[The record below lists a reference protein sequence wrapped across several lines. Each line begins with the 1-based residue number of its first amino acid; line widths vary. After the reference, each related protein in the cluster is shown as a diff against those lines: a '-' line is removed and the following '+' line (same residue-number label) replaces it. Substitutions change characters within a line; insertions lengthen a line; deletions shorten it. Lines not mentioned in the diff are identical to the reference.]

1 MPMTQHHDPYAAL
14 RIPYFRYL
22 VTIRFLAILAIMMQA
37 IAVGWQVYSLT
48 NDPLSL
54 GLVGLAEALPAL
66 TIALF
71 AGHIVD
77 HHNRKTILRISIG
90 MFLLM
95 AAMLCALSIVP
106 HHFGTAPFYVAVV
119 MCGLARAFLGPTLF
133 ALTGHVVPKE
143 LYSNATTWSTT
154 FWQTGAVLG
163 PLVAGFV
170 YIAGP
175 EWVYGVEAVIL
186 GVAVILVGLLPSAKV
201 HTLPVATPV
210 IKSLL
215 EGVRFVKA
223 QPLILSALSLDMF
236 AVLFGGATAMLPV
249 YARDILCVGPVGL
262 GWLRAAPAVGSIM
275 VAVLIA
281 HNPPKRYAGTLLLAC
296 VAGFGLSIIG
306 FGISTSFGVSMMLLF
321 ASGALDGVSV
331 VLRGTIVQTFTP
343 NEMRGRVASVNM
355 MFIGSSNE
363 LGAFESG
370 TAARLMGV
378 VPSVVFGGIMTLI
391 VVAVTALKAPQLR
404 KLKL

>member
-1 MPMTQHHDPYAAL
+1 MSEKLITDPYAAL

-22 VTIRFLAILAIMMQA
+22 VTIRFVAILAIMMQA
-37 IAVGWQVYSLT
+37 IAVSWQVYSIT

-66 TIALF
+66 TIALY
-71 AGHIVD
+71 AGHVVD
-77 HHNRKTILRISIG
+77 HHNRKNILRIAISV
-90 MFLLM
+90 FALM
-95 AAMLCALSIVP
+95 AVMLCTLSILP
-106 HHFGTAPFYVAVV
+106 PLFGTAPFYLAVV
-119 MCGLARAFLGPTLF
+119 MCGLARAFLGPTMF

-163 PLVAGFV
+163 PLVAGFI

-175 EWVYGVEAVIL
+175 AWVYGVEAVFLI
-186 GVAVILVGLLPSAKV
+186 VAIVMVGFLPSAKV
-201 HTLPVATPV
+201 HALPAATPV

-223 QPLILSALSLDMF
+223 QPLVLSALTLDMF

-249 YARDILCVGPVGL
+249 YARDILFVGPVGL
-262 GWLRAAPAVGSIM
+262 GWLRAAPALGSII

-281 HNPPKRYAGTLLLAC
+281 HNAPKHNAGKILLSC
-296 VAGFGLSIIG
+296 VAGFGLCIMG
-306 FGISTSFGVSMMLLF
+306 FGISTSFILSMILLLLSGVM
-321 ASGALDGVSV
+321 DGVSV
-331 VLRGTIVQTFTP
+331 VLRGTVVQTFTP

-370 TAARLMGV
+370 VAARLMGV
-378 VPSVVFGGIMTLI
+378 VPSVVFGGMMTLF

-404 KLKL
+404 RLKL